1 MVSIIVPVYNVAQYL
16 SKCIESILEQS
27 YTDFELILVNDG
39 SSDNSLEICKVYSQ
53 RDNRIVL
60 IDKPNGG
67 VSTARNVG
75 ILASKGEYITFV
87 DSDDYLRKDFIE
99 ALITGVNDEID
110 LVVAGVT
117 RVQDEVFSEFK
128 FPDKEFAEN
137 DYDLLFSKYQ
147 LHKHGSPWGKLFK
160 SSIINKDGI
169 EFKSNIHLGEDIIF
183 VFYYITRCR
192 KIRLIDNPG
201 YFYLQRSGS
210 LTTKLNDFSSERAG
224 TIEFQKIKRKLIT
237 QFNFSPIT
245 IRELNRWET
254 IFLDRT
260 KLAALKVTGY
270 RKKYARL
277 SEIDWSLLYGYKNYV
292 SVREKVWDFLL
303 AKKMFH
309 FFLLLHFLRK

>member
-169 EFKSNIHLGEDIIF
+169 EF
-183 VFYYITRCR
+183 
-192 KIRLIDNPG
+192 
-201 YFYLQRSGS
+201 
-210 LTTKLNDFSSERAG
+210 
-224 TIEFQKIKRKLIT
+224 
-237 QFNFSPIT
+237 
-245 IRELNRWET
+245 
-254 IFLDRT
+254 
-260 KLAALKVTGY
+260 
-270 RKKYARL
+270 
-277 SEIDWSLLYGYKNYV
+277 
-292 SVREKVWDFLL
+292 
-303 AKKMFH
+303 
-309 FFLLLHFLRK
+309 